1 MLDLYADD
9 YNIANPLK
17 DKLPLVIEYFVKY
30 YGEEHRESITEKLNN
45 TTFLFLPKKDK
56 DLLPPLKYLFYNT
69 KNKMLEEMIG
79 DSFNYNKR
87 KLILL
92 HDNIHH
98 IKGISEAL
106 KTNTL
111 NEEQQA
117 LIKNIITI
125 LEINPLLVKLGVA
138 KKTLREVLT
147 KLENSYQAY
156 EERYNK
162 VLKQETLAEKF
173 IQKLSFNYEQER
185 TKKVYDATLVNF
197 ARIKNCDI
205 ESIKSVPHIKE
216 LVDTLTNIIEAGEE
230 NWFNPLANIDGVKE
244 KRVELFK
251 FLGFDYGD
259 NYNEY
264 LYDKN
269 VFRLVFNNR
278 YRIDLKDIDRDIEAK
293 KIYDNGFYSEACDEI
308 NNLNAPFYI
317 KNSIK
322 KLIADYTFKVSD
334 TGAFMISYIDN
345 NDRQLKS
352 ICTLPLSLTLCD
364 RTLFHELSH
373 IIDSKLLGTE
383 DGYYYN
389 YFIGLSKYEVNIVFP
404 GLTTLSDHTMLNE
417 VLNEIKATEISNM
430 FNQDG
435 HKIGLVPNIDSY
447 YKYAIDLLEI
457 FLDKNKEILN
467 SYELNHPLFKNTDII
482 NKLSNL
488 IDRYFDDVYVCEDA
502 KFQIA
507 GKYKYHYFDIT
518 SKEILKH
525 LDDLNWSEEVI
536 KLAEFYREMIEL
548 TKEFEQE
555 KRKLQEDEQTL

>member
-1 MLDLYADD
+1 MLDLYAGD
-9 YNIANPLK
+9 YNITNPLK
-17 DKLPLVIEYFVKY
+17 DKLPLIIEYFVKY

-45 TTFLFLPKKDK
+45 TTFLFLPKKDRE
-56 DLLPPLKYLFYNT
+56 LLPPLNYLFYNT
-69 KNKMLEEMIG
+69 KNKILEEMFG
-79 DSFNYNKR
+79 DSFKYNKR

-92 HDNIHH
+92 YDNNIHH

-106 KTNTL
+106 KNNTL

-125 LEINPLLVKLGVA
+125 LEINPLLVKLGIA

-156 EERYNK
+156 EERYNN

-185 TKKVYDATLVNF
+185 TKKVYDATLANF

-205 ESIKSVPHIKE
+205 ESLKSVPNINE
-216 LVDTLTNIIEAGEE
+216 LVKTLTNIIEAGEE

-308 NNLNAPFYI
+308 NNLNATFYM

-322 KLIADYTFKVSD
+322 KLIADYTFKSSD
-334 TGAFMISYIDN
+334 TSAYITTYIDKT
-345 NDRQLKS
+345 DKQLKF
-352 ICTLPLSLTLCD
+352 ICVLPLSLTLCD

-373 IIDSKLLGTE
+373 IIDSKLLDS
-383 DGYYYN
+383 DGYYYD
-389 YFIGLSKYEVNIVFP
+389 YFIGLSKYEVNIGFP
-404 GLTTLSDHTMLNE
+404 GLNILSDHTMLNE
-417 VLNEIKATEISNM
+417 VLNEIKAIEISNM

-467 SYELNHPLFKNTDII
+467 SYELNHPLFKNTGII

-507 GKYKYHYFDIT
+507 VKYNNFDIT

-555 KRKLQEDEQTL
+555 KIKLQEDEQTL